1 MGYDLPMPELPE
13 VETIRRGLCRSLA
26 GRRVIEVVVRE
37 RRLRRPIRRRS
48 LERVKGAAIADVR
61 RRGKYLLI
69 EIDTGATLLVHL
81 GMTGRL
87 WVSQRSSPARPHEH
101 VVFDLDDGRQ
111 LRFADSRRFGLVELV
126 PGGELA
132 RHPLLE
138 NLGPEP
144 LGSAWTGAELHAV
157 TRGRRR
163 PVKNVLMDARTVVGI
178 GNIYA
183 CEALHR
189 AGVSPRRA
197 CGRIGPAAWV
207 RIVGAVRDVLNE
219 AIRRGGTTLRDYVDA
234 EANAGLFAVDLRVY
248 GREGERCG
256 RCGGRIRRIVMAGR
270 GTFYCPACQR

>member
-1 MGYDLPMPELPE
+1 MPELPE
-13 VETIRRGLCRSLA
+13 VETIRRGLSRSLA
-26 GRRVIEVVVRE
+26 GRRVIGVVVRE
-37 RRLRRPIRRRS
+37 RRLRRPVDLRGLGR
-48 LERVKGAAIADVR
+48 LEGAAIVAVH

-69 EIDTGATLLVHL
+69 EIDGGATLLVHL

-87 WVSQRSSPARPHEH
+87 WVSPRSRPARPHEH

-111 LRFADSRRFGLVELV
+111 LRFADSRRFGLIELV
-126 PGGELA
+126 PGGRLA
-132 RHPLLE
+132 RHPLLAD
-138 NLGPEP
+138 LGPEP
-144 LGSAWTGAELHAV
+144 LGSAWTAAGLHAA
-157 TRGRRR
+157 TRGRRK

-197 CGRIGPAAWV
+197 AGRIGPAAWV
-207 RIVGAVRDVLNE
+207 RIVGAVREVLNE

-234 EANAGLFAVDLRVY
+234 EENAGLFSVDLQVY
-248 GREGERCG
+248 GREGETCG

-270 GTFYCPACQR
+270 GTFYCPGCQR

>member
-1 MGYDLPMPELPE
+1 MGYDLRMPELPE
-13 VETIRRGLCRSLA
+13 VETIRRGLSRSLA
-26 GRRVIEVVVRE
+26 GRRVIGVVVRE
-37 RRLRRPIRRRS
+37 RRLRRPVDLRRLGR
-48 LERVKGAAIADVR
+48 LEGAAFTAVH

-87 WVSQRSSPARPHEH
+87 WVSQRSRPARPHEH

-111 LRFADSRRFGLVELV
+111 LRFADSRRFGLIELV

-132 RHPLLE
+132 RHPLLAD
-138 NLGPEP
+138 LGPEP
-144 LGSAWTGAELHAV
+144 LGSAWTAADLHAA

-189 AGVSPRRA
+189 AGVNPRRA
-197 CGRIGPAAWV
+197 VGRIGPAAWV
-207 RIVGAVRDVLNE
+207 RIVAAVRDVLNE

-234 EANAGLFAVDLRVY
+234 EENAGLFSVDLQVY
-248 GREGERCG
+248 GREREACG

-270 GTFYCPACQR
+270 GTFYCPGCQR

>member
-13 VETIRRGLCRSLA
+13 VETIRRGLSRTLA
-26 GRRVIEVVVRE
+26 GRRVVGGLVRE
-37 RRLRRPIRRRS
+37 RRLRRPVDLRG
-48 LERVKGAAIADVR
+48 LGRVKGTAIAAVH

-87 WVSQRSSPARPHEH
+87 WVSQGSRPARPHEH

-111 LRFADSRRFGLVELV
+111 LRFADSRRFGLIELV
-126 PGGELA
+126 PNGHLK

-138 NLGPEP
+138 GLGPEP
-144 LGSAWTGAELHAV
+144 LDAAWSAAGVHAV
-157 TRGRRR
+157 TRKRRA

-197 CGRIGPAAWV
+197 VGRIGQSVWE
-207 RIVGAVRDVLNE
+207 RIVGAVREVLTE

-234 EANAGLFAVDLRVY
+234 DENAGLFSVDLRVY
-248 GREGERCG
+248 GRQGEPCD

-270 GTFYCPACQR
+270 GTFYCPGCQR